1 MEGAVRLSGLWRN
14 EGKRGSYLS
23 GTLGGGRLYVMKN
36 ERKTGEKD
44 PDFLIYLKPQ
54 TPKTTGPDAKTKAAG
69 DDGGDFLD

>member
-1 MEGAVRLSGLWRN
+1 
-14 EGKRGSYLS
+14 
-23 GTLGGGRLYVMKN
+23 MKN